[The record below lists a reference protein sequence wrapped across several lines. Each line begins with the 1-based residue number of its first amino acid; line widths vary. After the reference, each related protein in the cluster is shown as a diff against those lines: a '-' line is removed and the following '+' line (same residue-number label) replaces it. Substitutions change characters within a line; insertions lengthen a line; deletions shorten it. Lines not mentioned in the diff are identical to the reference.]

1 VSKCAKGLSF
11 QQLAIDIL
19 RRSVDATWNMDHM
32 VKACRMSRHSGLR
45 ATRFLLS
52 GAMDLK
58 ICNEAPAKERCQGPD
73 TSHILHETSP
83 TPSPCAQYV
92 HYIIGLSSFLIG
104 FEEFPLCL
112 SLPPSIIAGPAN
124 ITAGF
129 VLSNS
134 DGQQLKITFMN

>member
-1 VSKCAKGLSF
+1 MTSAAHRKGTEKTMCQNVPRDIKGLSF

-19 RRSVDATWNMDHM
+19 RRSVDATCATWNMDHM

-52 GAMDLK
+52 RAMDLK

-83 TPSPCAQYV
+83 TRPYPITMCTISSD
-92 HYIIGLSSFLIG
+92 YIRT
-104 FEEFPLCL
+104 
-112 SLPPSIIAGPAN
+112 IIL
-124 ITAGF
+124 F
-129 VLSNS
+129 
-134 DGQQLKITFMN
+134 DRF